1 MHHRVRYAVALAKNT
16 DSLLKGM
23 ILFDQGGGGEGDW
36 GKYHGGNHSPP
47 SVRGPPVFLL
57 LLARRI
63 FLYFCGLK
71 NIGGKLTCWTPY
83 FCRMTQLALGM
94 EIASPMIF
102 ESQFTVS

>member
-63 FLYFCGLK
+63 FSVFL
-71 NIGGKLTCWTPY
+71 W
-83 FCRMTQLALGM
+83 
-94 EIASPMIF
+94 
-102 ESQFTVS
+102 SQKYWRETHLLDPLLLQNDSAGAGNGDCKPNDF